1 MLLSVDA
8 VHREVIECAEAQT
21 VEDCVELVLTFN
33 KA

>member
-21 VEDCVELVLTFN
+21 VEDRVELVLTFN